1 MASSVVTIKI
11 EQSTLRLLKALKEE
25 TGSKNYDDA
34 AQSNF
39 IVKWLYVF
47 LNSTAEH
54 TENAKAPKNLSNFR
68 QG

>member
-1 MASSVVTIKI
+1 MTSSAVTIKI
-11 EQSTLRLLKALKEE
+11 EESTLQLLKALKEE

-39 IVKWLYVF
+39 IVKLLSVS
-47 LNSTAEH
+47 LNSTADH